1 MFEQIA
7 AGQVAIA
14 AASLLAESF
23 AALPLAGC
31 ALSGWARACQPEPGA
46 DDAAGRIVVAGV
58 ERVVVI

>member
-14 AASLLAESF
+14 AAILLAAYF
-23 AALPLAGC
+23 AALPLD
-31 ALSGWARACQPEPGA
+31 ALYLAACRPEPGA

-58 ERVVVI
+58 EHIVVI